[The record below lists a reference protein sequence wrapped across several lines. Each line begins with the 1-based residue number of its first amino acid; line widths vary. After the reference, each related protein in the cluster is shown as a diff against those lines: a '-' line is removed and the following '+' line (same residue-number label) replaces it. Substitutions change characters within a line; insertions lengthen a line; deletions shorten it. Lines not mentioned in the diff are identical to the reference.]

1 MPTLRTYSE
10 MIKLKTFKERF
21 DYLKLDGMV
30 GNITFGYD
38 RYLNQMF
45 YRSPEW
51 RRIRD
56 RVISRDNGC
65 DLGVDGKTIYGR
77 LIIHHMNPVTISDV
91 VSRSS
96 IILDP
101 EYLICVGDITHNALH
116 YGDYSLIP
124 SAPAD
129 RKPNDT
135 CPWKRTE

>member
-1 MPTLRTYSE
+1 MPILRTYSE

-21 DYLKLDGMV
+21 DYLKLDGTV
-30 GNITFGYD
+30 GNTTFGYD
-38 RYLNQMF
+38 RYLNQQF

-91 VSRSS
+91 VSRNG
-96 IILDP
+96 IVLDP
-101 EYLICVGDITHNALH
+101 EYLVCVGDVTHNALH

-124 SAPAD
+124 SAPVD